1 LKYNMSNA
9 WFLAAAITACQ
20 MIATATAE
28 DYPSRAI
35 TMIVPFPAGG
45 PSDVVPRILGDK
57 LRATLGQSIIVE
69 NVSGAGGS
77 IGMGRVARSAPD
89 GYTVGVGSWSTGVV
103 NGAIY
108 ALNYDVI
115 ADFEPV
121 ALLPENP
128 LFITSKKAIP
138 ANNLIEL
145 IGWVKATGDKALVA
159 TSGVGT
165 SPHVAGVMLQHLTG
179 APVQLVH
186 YRGGAP
192 ALQDLIAGQV
202 DLNMNQASVFLPYLN
217 DDRIRI
223 YAVLSKVRLPQAP
236 DVPTVDEAG
245 LPGFY
250 LSSWNGIW
258 APRGTPHD
266 IVAKLNAAVVDALND
281 PTVRQRFVDLGQVIP
296 PPDQLTPEAFG
307 AYQRAEIEK
316 WWPIIKAAGITAH

>member
-1 LKYNMSNA
+1 MNSA
-9 WFLAAAITACQ
+9 WFLAAVVAACQ
-20 MIATATAE
+20 IIATAMAE

-45 PSDVVPRILGDK
+45 PSDVVPRILSDK

-77 IGMGRVARSAPD
+77 IGMGRVARAAPD

-121 ALLPENP
+121 VLLPENP
-128 LFITSKKAIP
+128 LFITSKRTIP

-145 IGWVKATGDKALVA
+145 IAWLKVTGDKVLVA

-223 YAVLSKVRLPQAP
+223 YAVLSKRRLPQAP

-266 IVAKLNAAVVDALND
+266 IVAKLNAAVVDALGD

-296 PPDQLTPEAFG
+296 LPDQLTPEAFG